1 MSKTKPLKMNIKD
14 KISSVFQVETR
25 EQAANRLHVTADK
38 NLVSSILLYLK
49 TQLGYIHLNHIS
61 CVDWIEKNQ
70 FELVYIVWNPQ
81 TKKTVLVHTFIDREQ
96 PEMENID
103 TIWDQA
109 HTYEREMREMY
120 GIEFPGLVAP
130 KEFILEDWSGMPPM
144 RRDFDTKKYAQ
155 ETYST
160 RPGRENARDVREE
173 LMKRSGEEL
182 PDFAKKYSRD

>member
-1 MSKTKPLKMNIKD
+1 MNIKD
-14 KISSVFQVETR
+14 KISEVFKVETK
-25 EQAANRLHVTADK
+25 EQAANRLHITADK

-61 CVDWIEKNQ
+61 CVDWLEDNR
-70 FELVYIVWNPQ
+70 FELVYIIWNPE
-81 TKKTVLVHTFIDREQ
+81 TKKTVLLHTFIDREK

-103 TIWDQA
+103 TIWNQA

-130 KEFILEDWSGMPPM
+130 KEFILEDWQEIPPM

-155 ETYST
+155 ETYAT

-182 PDFAKKYSRD
+182 PDFARKYSRDN